1 MLLKCLTRGAFG
13 AGTNV
18 GVLPVLTSATVFAGL
33 AETLIDVGLTQTAG
47 VTGATVAGE
56 GGQAIFTGAIMAG
69 VRVALVDVSLTVLPC
84 VTWRGKQYLI
94 HLDLNLNI

>member
-1 MLLKCLTRGAFG
+1 MLLKCLTCCAFG

-18 GVLPVLTSATVFAGL
+18 GVLPVLASAAIFAGL
-33 AETLIDVGLTQTAG
+33 AKTLIDVGLTQTAG

-56 GGQAIFTGAIMAG
+56 GGQAVFTGAIMAG

-84 VTWRGKQYLI
+84 VTWRGKRYLI
-94 HLDLNLNI
+94 RWDVLK